1 MAYACSRVIGAKAA
15 THGDQPPGSTR
26 CNGGLSVTPEG
37 IIAAIFGGLGI
48 LAANF
53 VLTLR
58 NSKTHREEAQ
68 KTRQATVTATND
80 QTTKIVDAFTQ
91 QQTTTRELMQMVID
105 SRDSTI
111 RDLQADIRVLQ
122 QASANFKALSE
133 TQAAEIEKQRKEI
146 GTLNASLAAL
156 QQKQQQQAAESQKL
170 INHLNETIK
179 AKDDQIARLTTQL
192 TEAQT
197 ELQSKLA
204 DMAKLQQQ
212 VDELKKSMADLQ
224 RQIDELRL
232 SLAEKDRQIEQL
244 RQERDEALARATRAE
259 RERDEAKA
267 LAAEWQQRA
276 TDKLPELTGEQ
287 AAKLDGAE

>member
-1 MAYACSRVIGAKAA
+1 MTAEAVIGLLALLI
-15 THGDQPPGSTR
+15 GGSIG
-26 CNGGLSVTPEG
+26 NV
-37 IIAAIFGGLGI
+37 I
-48 LAANF
+48 
-53 VLTLR
+53 LTLR
-58 NSKTHREEAQ
+58 NGSKQREEA
-68 KTRQATVTATND
+68 KATRQATIAATND
-80 QTTKIVDAFTQ
+80 QTTKIVDAFSAQ
-91 QQTTTRELMQMVID
+91 QNTTKELMQMVIA

-111 RDLQADIRVLQ
+111 KDIRDDLKIAQ
-122 QASANFKALSE
+122 QDIANFKALSE

-179 AKDDQIARLTTQL
+179 AKDDQIARLTAQL
-192 TEAQT
+192 SEAQT

-212 VDELKKSMADLQ
+212 VDELKQSMADLQ
-224 RQIDELRL
+224 RQIDELRS

-244 RQERDEALARATRAE
+244 RQERDEAIQRAARAE

-267 LAAEWQQRA
+267 LAEEWRQRA

-287 AAKLDGAE
+287 AAKLDEPAVVPDQGITN